1 MLWIA
6 FKLVSL
12 QCTNNSSNLQGLHA
26 WLWIAFKLVSLQ
38 CTNNRSGRASLRFA
52 LWIAFKLVSLQ
63 CTNNKVCRCSRRLH
77 VVNCFQISIFAVHEQ
92 LATIGG
98 FIATELWIAFKLV
111 SLQCTNNLNA
121 LSYSIYALWIAF
133 KLVSLQCTNN
143 VEVHSIDTRHVV
155 NCFQISI
162 FAVHEQPLS
171 LLFSIR
177 LCCELLSN

>member
-111 SLQCTNNLNA
+111 SLQCTNNKLIA
-121 LSYSIYALWIAF
+121 SLSASI
-133 KLVSLQCTNN
+133 
-143 VEVHSIDTRHVV
+143 VV

-162 FAVHEQPLS
+162 FAVHEQPKC
-171 LLFSIR
+171 SIV
-177 LCCELLSN
+177 